1 MTNSIFETK
10 QQYLS
15 FRAAFAA
22 AQNDKR
28 AKHYFT
34 DDVKAGKIKHN
45 GWLQAEHFILLNA
58 IRRKPLNRGFTPI
71 TNENKIGSNWGD
83 PCYGFNAA
91 HKRLIYAHSLA
102 RSILSDQP
110 TSNISAFMLRTLQ
123 RMTDSER
130 AGELERKKQR
140 ELAVIDQIIGP
151 FNGSLTIEQFASLD
165 VTSSEEE

>member
-1 MTNSIFETK
+1 MTKSIFETK

-15 FRAAFAA
+15 FRSAFAA

-45 GWLQAEHFILLNA
+45 GWLQGEHFILLNA
-58 IRRKPLNRGFTPI
+58 IRGKSLHRGFTPI

-83 PCYGFNAA
+83 PDYGFNAA
-91 HKRLIYAHSLA
+91 HKRLIYAQQVA
-102 RSILSDQP
+102 QSILSNQP
-110 TSNISAFMLRTLQ
+110 TSNLSAFMLRTIQ
-123 RMTDSER
+123 RMSDSER
-130 AGELERKKQR
+130 AAELERKKQK
-140 ELAVIDQIIGP
+140 ELAIINQIIGP
-151 FNGSLTIEQFASLD
+151 FDGRLTIEQFAALN